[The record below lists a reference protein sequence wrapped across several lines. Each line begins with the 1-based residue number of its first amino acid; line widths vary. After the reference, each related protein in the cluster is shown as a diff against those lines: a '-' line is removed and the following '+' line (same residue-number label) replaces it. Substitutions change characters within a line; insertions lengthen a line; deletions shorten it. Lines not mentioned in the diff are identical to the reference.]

1 MANYTVVK
9 PVTVK
14 GNRYPVGMVLPE
26 SVFYPGGAA
35 RLARVGYVVK
45 ANETTGQMNT
55 CLSVLPDE
63 TDVDGL
69 GKIALELG
77 SFQLTGTTFSGTAHY
92 VTGYTG
98 FHSDP
103 SEQEGYFLP
112 FGFGMPDGYDKA
124 YMMVKGGSGD
134 SVEPT
139 AQNVIFLG
147 RTAEDARK
155 KMLVITLNQVDGENP
170 HNIQSSVTEYSLE
183 GITFEAQK
191 KARKK
196 E

>member
-1 MANYTVVK
+1 
-9 PVTVK
+9 
-14 GNRYPVGMVLPE
+14 
-26 SVFYPGGAA
+26 
-35 RLARVGYVVK
+35 
-45 ANETTGQMNT
+45 
-55 CLSVLPDE
+55 
-63 TDVDGL
+63 
-69 GKIALELG
+69 
-77 SFQLTGTTFSGTAHY
+77 
-92 VTGYTG
+92 
-98 FHSDP
+98 
-103 SEQEGYFLP
+103 
-112 FGFGMPDGYDKA
+112 
-124 YMMVKGGSGD
+124 MVKGGSGD

>member
-35 RLARVGYVVK
+35 RLARMGYVVK

-112 FGFGMPDGYDKA
+112 FGFGMPDGKRGQRGFSRTYRPERNLFRQDGRGCQEEN
-124 YMMVKGGSGD
+124 VGD
-134 SVEPT
+134 YPEP
-139 AQNVIFLG
+139 G
-147 RTAEDARK
+147 
-155 KMLVITLNQVDGENP
+155 
-170 HNIQSSVTEYSLE
+170 
-183 GITFEAQK
+183 
-191 KARKK
+191 
-196 E
+196 

>member
-35 RLARVGYVVK
+35 RLARMGYVVK

-112 FGFGMPDGYDKA
+112 FGL
-124 YMMVKGGSGD
+124 
-134 SVEPT
+134 
-139 AQNVIFLG
+139 IFLG